1 MPRVAIVIIPGYKQG
16 VMPGTGPAIIYDHL
30 YRAYDSRSEA
40 VLLFRSWKSSATE
53 TARLLNSKRPTRL
66 AVIGYSYGCGWGIPQ
81 LAKAV
86 APFNLPLDMAI
97 LIDPVPRYRGIF
109 KPLSLTRLTKYRVPR
124 YIGRVHTFRQ
134 CNASPYG
141 RQLVAYAGTRVEI
154 QQVYGSVENLRRHGG
169 PGHHTVDNN
178 MDHSSIDNDSR
189 IRKAVLKIIGDWAN
203 V

>member
-1 MPRVAIVIIPGYKQG
+1 MPSVAIVIIPGYKQG

-30 YRAYDSRSEA
+30 YRAYDSRRES

-53 TARLLNSKRPTRL
+53 TARLINSKQPARL

-97 LIDPVPRYRGIF
+97 LIDPVPRYRF
-109 KPLSLTRLTKYRVPR
+109 LKPLSLTRLAKYRVPR
-124 YIGRVHTFRQ
+124 YIGKVHTFRQ

-141 RQLVAYAGTRVEI
+141 RQLMAYAGTRVGI
-154 QQVYGSVENLRRHGG
+154 QQVYGSVENLRQYGG
-169 PGHHTVDNN
+169 PGHHTVDND
-178 MDHSSIDNDSR
+178 MDHSAIDNDPR
-189 IRKAVLKIIGDWAN
+189 IRNAVMKIIGEWAN